1 MNHGPMKHNE
11 PVHKI
16 MATNPVTVHEKQK
29 LSDVHHLIVERKIHH
44 VPVVSGEH
52 LIGLISGNDLLR
64 VSWGD
69 VNRQDPRQVDAL
81 LDTLSIRDVMQEDV
95 VTMNSTDTVRRAA
108 ELLSQGE
115 YHSVPVLD
123 DAGVLVGMV
132 TSTDLIK
139 YLLDQ
144 Y

>member
-1 MNHGPMKHNE
+1 MKNGFMKHNE

-16 MATNPVTVHEKQK
+16 MAANLVTVHEKQK
-29 LSDVHHLIVERKIHH
+29 LSEVHEVIVGRRFHH
-44 VPVVSGEH
+44 VPVVSGDR
-52 LIGLISGNDLLR
+52 LIGLISATDLLR

-69 VNRQDPRQVDAL
+69 VTKQDPRQVDAL

-95 VTMNSTDTVRRAA
+95 VTLRRTDTVRHAA
-108 ELLSQGE
+108 ELLAQGD
-115 YHSVPVLD
+115 YHSLPVLGDD
-123 DAGVLVGMV
+123 DALVGMV

-139 YLLDQ
+139 YLLEQ

>member
-1 MNHGPMKHNE
+1 MKHNE

-16 MATNPVTVHEKQK
+16 MAADLVSVHEKQK
-29 LSDVHHLIVERKIHH
+29 LSDVHHIIVERKIHH
-44 VPVVSGEH
+44 VPVVAGGR
-52 LIGLISGNDLLR
+52 LIGLISATDLLR

-81 LDTLSIRDVMQEDV
+81 LDTLTIRDAMQEDL
-95 VTMNSTDTVRRAA
+95 VTMRRTDTVRHAA
-108 ELLSQGE
+108 EILSQGE

-123 DAGVLVGMV
+123 DEGMLAGMV

>member
-1 MNHGPMKHNE
+1 MKHNE
-11 PVHKI
+11 PVQHI
-16 MATNPVTVHEKQK
+16 MAADPISVHEKQK
-29 LSDVHHLIVERKIHH
+29 VSDVHHLIVERKIHH
-44 VPVVSGEH
+44 VPVVSGRK
-52 LIGLISGNDLLR
+52 LIGLISANDLLR

-81 LDTLSIRDVMQEDV
+81 LDTLTIRDVMQEDI
-95 VTMNSTDTVRRAA
+95 VTLRRHDTVRRAA

-115 YHSVPVLD
+115 YHSLPVLD
-123 DAGVLVGMV
+123 DDDELVGMV
-132 TSTDLIK
+132 TSTDVIK

>member
-1 MNHGPMKHNE
+1 MKHNE

-16 MATNPVTVHEKQK
+16 MAADPVSVHEKQK

-44 VPVVSGEH
+44 VPVVSGRK

-69 VNRQDPRQVDAL
+69 VNRQDPRQVDTL
-81 LDTLSIRDVMQEDV
+81 LDTLTIRDAMQEDV
-95 VTMNSTDTVRRAA
+95 VTVRRHDTVRRAA

-115 YHSVPVLD
+115 YHSLPVLD
-123 DAGVLVGMV
+123 DDDELVGMV

-139 YLLDQ
+139 YLLEQ

>member
-1 MNHGPMKHNE
+1 MKHNE

-16 MATNPVTVHEKQK
+16 MATDPLTVHEKQQ

-44 VPVVSGEH
+44 VPVVDGKR

-81 LDTLSIRDVMQEDV
+81 LDTLSIREVMQEDV
-95 VTMNSTDTVRRAA
+95 VTMKRSDTVRRAA
-108 ELLSQGE
+108 EILSQGE

-123 DAGVLVGMV
+123 DEGLLVGMV
-132 TSTDLIK
+132 TSTDLIE
-139 YLLDQ
+139 YLLEQ

>member
-1 MNHGPMKHNE
+1 MKHNE

-16 MATNPVTVHEKQK
+16 MAADPVSVHEKQK
-29 LSDVHHLIVERKIHH
+29 VSDVHHLIVERKIHH
-44 VPVVSGEH
+44 VPVVSGRK
-52 LIGLISGNDLLR
+52 LIGLISATDLLR

-69 VNRQDPRQVDAL
+69 VNKQDPRQVDAL
-81 LDTLSIRDVMQEDV
+81 LDTITIREVMQEDI
-95 VTMNSTDTVRRAA
+95 VTMRRHETVRRAA

-115 YHSVPVLD
+115 YHSLPVLD
-123 DAGVLVGMV
+123 DDGELVGMV
-132 TSTDLIK
+132 TSTDLIR

>member
-1 MNHGPMKHNE
+1 MGPMKHNE

-16 MATNPVTVHEKQK
+16 MATDPVSVHEKQK

-44 VPVVSGEH
+44 VPVVSGSK

-69 VNRQDPRQVDAL
+69 VNRQDPRQVDTL
-81 LDTLSIRDVMQEDV
+81 LDTLTIRDAMQEDV
-95 VTMNSTDTVRRAA
+95 VTVRRTDTVRRAA

-115 YHSVPVLD
+115 YHSLPVLD
-123 DAGVLVGMV
+123 DDDALVGMV

-139 YLLDQ
+139 YLLEQ

>member
-1 MNHGPMKHNE
+1 MKHNE

-16 MATNPVTVHEKQK
+16 MATDPITVHEQQK

-44 VPVVSGEH
+44 VPVVSGRK
-52 LIGLISGNDLLR
+52 LIGLISATDLLR

-81 LDTLSIRDVMQEDV
+81 LDTLTIRDVMQEDI
-95 VTMNSTDTVRRAA
+95 VTLRRHDTVRRAA
-108 ELLSQGE
+108 ELLSQGQ
-115 YHSVPVLD
+115 YHSLPVLD
-123 DAGVLVGMV
+123 DDDELVGMV
-132 TSTDLIK
+132 TSTDIIG
-139 YLLDQ
+139 YLLEQ

>member
-1 MNHGPMKHNE
+1 MKHNE

-16 MATNPVTVHEKQK
+16 MATDPVSVHEKQK

-44 VPVVSGEH
+44 VPVVSGRK

-69 VNRQDPRQVDAL
+69 VNRQDPREVDTL
-81 LDTLSIRDVMQEDV
+81 LDTLTIRDAMQEDV
-95 VTMNSTDTVRRAA
+95 VTVRRHDTVRRAA

-115 YHSVPVLD
+115 YHSLPVLD
-123 DAGVLVGMV
+123 DDDALVGMV

-139 YLLDQ
+139 YLLEQ

>member
-1 MNHGPMKHNE
+1 MKHNE
-11 PVHKI
+11 PVQKI
-16 MATNPVTVHEKQK
+16 MAADPVSVHEQQK
-29 LSDVHHLIVERKIHH
+29 VSDVHHLIVERKIHH
-44 VPVVSGEH
+44 VPVVSGRK
-52 LIGLISGNDLLR
+52 LIGLISANDLLR

-69 VNRQDPRQVDAL
+69 VNKQDPRQVDAL
-81 LDTLSIRDVMQEDV
+81 LDTLTIRDVMQEDL
-95 VTMNSTDTVRRAA
+95 VTLRRHDTVRRAA

-123 DAGVLVGMV
+123 DDDELVGMV
-132 TSTDLIK
+132 TSTDVIK

>member
-1 MNHGPMKHNE
+1 MKHNE

-16 MATNPVTVHEKQK
+16 MATDPITVHEQQK

-44 VPVVSGEH
+44 VPVVSGRK

-69 VNRQDPRQVDAL
+69 VNKQDPRQVDAL
-81 LDTLSIRDVMQEDV
+81 LDTLTIREVMQEDV
-95 VTMNSTDTVRRAA
+95 MTLRRTDTVRRAA

-115 YHSVPVLD
+115 YHSLPVLD
-123 DAGVLVGMV
+123 GDDELVGMV

-139 YLLDQ
+139 YLLEQ

>member
-1 MNHGPMKHNE
+1 MKHNE

-16 MATNPVTVHEKQK
+16 MATDPVSVHEKQK

-44 VPVVSGEH
+44 VPVVSGRK
-52 LIGLISGNDLLR
+52 LIGIISGTDLLR

-81 LDTLSIRDVMQEDV
+81 LDTLTIRDAMQEDV
-95 VTMNSTDTVRRAA
+95 VTVRRHDTVRRAA

-115 YHSVPVLD
+115 YHSLPVLD
-123 DAGVLVGMV
+123 DDDELVGMV
-132 TSTDLIK
+132 TSTDLIN
-139 YLLDQ
+139 YLLEQ